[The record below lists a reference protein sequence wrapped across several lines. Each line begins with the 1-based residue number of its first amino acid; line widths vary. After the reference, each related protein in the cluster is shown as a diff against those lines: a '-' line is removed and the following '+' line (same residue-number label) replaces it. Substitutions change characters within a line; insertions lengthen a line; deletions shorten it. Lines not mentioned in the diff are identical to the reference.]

1 MKTDRLDA
9 RMLARLHR
17 AGELTPIRVPSPGEE
32 AVRDLVRV
40 REDLKDDRKRAR
52 QRLRSFLLRHGRRH
66 PGSGRWTLALEAWAR
81 SQRFDE
87 PWAQAAYDHLLA
99 TEAARTAELR
109 AADARVE
116 QAAMVPPLDEQVA
129 RLRCLRGV
137 DTLTAVTI
145 VAEVCDFRRFPTAPS
160 FMSFTGLVPSEHS
173 SGASERR
180 GSITKTGNRHVR
192 RVLVEAAWAYRH
204 RPAIGDKL
212 RRRSEGQ
219 PPDVLACAW
228 RA

>member
-1 MKTDRLDA
+1 
-9 RMLARLHR
+9 
-17 AGELTPIRVPSPGEE
+17 VEE
-32 AVRDLVRV
+32 A
-40 REDLKDDRKRAR
+40 
-52 QRLRSFLLRHGRRH
+52 
-66 PGSGRWTLALEAWAR
+66 
-81 SQRFDE
+81 
-87 PWAQAAYDHLLA
+87 AA
-99 TEAARTAELR
+99 
-109 AADARVE
+109 
-116 QAAMVPPLDEQVA
+116 VPPLEEAVA

-145 VAEVCDFRRFPTAPS
+145 VAEVCNFRRFRTAAS

-204 RPAIGDKL
+204 RPSVGAKL

-219 PPDVLACAW
+219 PPEVLACAW
-228 RA
+228 RAQLRLNARYRLLAPKKGREKAVTAVARELAGFVWALMTDRL